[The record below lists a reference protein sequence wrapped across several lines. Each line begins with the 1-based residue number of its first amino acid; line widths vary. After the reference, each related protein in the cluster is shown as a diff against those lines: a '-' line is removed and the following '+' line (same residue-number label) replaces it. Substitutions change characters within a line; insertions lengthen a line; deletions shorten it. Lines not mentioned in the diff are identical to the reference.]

1 MIRIYSKPGCG
12 MCEEAKKYLDSRGV
26 EYEDINLALKE
37 NREARAYYRIK
48 GVRTLPVI
56 EDDKW
61 IMYEYNEEMLDK
73 YLERYYGF

>member
-1 MIRIYSKPGCG
+1 
-12 MCEEAKKYLDSRGV
+12 MCREAKEYLDSRGV

-37 NREARAYYRIK
+37 NREARAYYRSK
-48 GVRTLPVI
+48 GVRKLPVI